1 MTPGEWTPAPTPRE
15 LEERMTETVR
25 QKLVN
30 VCPGNPTP
38 LSEEIAAAAL
48 AVVREELAEPTPEM
62 ILAGHRQIDWCRDSQ
77 NTYLPEH
84 PSQHPEGVGSSCGE
98 DVADAFRAM
107 LAASPLRAAP

>member
-1 MTPGEWTPAPTPRE
+1 MTAATPSE
-15 LEERMTETVR
+15 LEEMVARAICAEWHWQWDLLDTEGR
-25 QKLVN
+25 DMCIRYAK
-30 VCPGNPTP
+30 
-38 LSEEIAAAAL
+38 AAL
-48 AVVREELAEPTPEM
+48 AVVREALAEPTPEM

-107 LAASPLRAAP
+107 LAASPLRAGS

>member
-1 MTPGEWTPAPTPRE
+1 MTAAPTPRE

-48 AVVREELAEPTPEM
+48 AVVREALAEASEEM
-62 ILAGHRQIDWCRDSQ
+62 QIAAASERHYRHSDGLSYD
-77 NTYLPEH
+77 
-84 PSQHPEGVGSSCGE
+84 
-98 DVADAFRAM
+98 DAEIAWRSM
-107 LAASPLRAAP
+107 LAASPLRAGS